1 MAKKHIKKGDRVLVI
16 AGKDRGTTSRV
27 LRVIPSADR
36 AVVENVNMIKRH
48 TRPNPQKQVQGGILE
63 REAPI
68 HLSNLMVID
77 STGSPTRVARKRLQD
92 GGGTRISKKSGS
104 EIG

>member
-1 MAKKHIKKGDRVLVI
+1 MDKKHVKKGDRVLVI
-16 AGKDRGTTSRV
+16 AGKDRGTTSKV
-27 LRVIPSADR
+27 LRVIPSANR
-36 AVVENVNMIKRH
+36 AIVENVNMIKRH
-48 TRPNPQKQVQGGILE
+48 TRPNPQKRVQGGILE

-77 STGSPTRVARKRLQD
+77 PGGEPTRVGRKRLQD
-92 GGGTRISKKSGS
+92 GGGTRVSKKSGS

>member
-1 MAKKHIKKGDRVLVI
+1 MAKKHIKKGDRVLVT
-16 AGKDRGTTSRV
+16 AGRDRGTISRV

-36 AVVENVNMIKRH
+36 AIVENVNMIKRH
-48 TRPNPQKQVQGGILE
+48 TRPNPQRQIQGGILE

-77 STGSPTRVARKRLQD
+77 DTGKPTRIGRKRLQD
-92 GGGTRISKKSGS
+92 GGGTRVSKNSGS
-104 EIG
+104 VIG